1 MNLLDDLDGLSDEA
15 PTSNMAAS
23 KKKPVVPKKPVE
35 DDGWGELGLD
45 DDPLPV
51 TQSKSNFG
59 FGGPTGLRKEKVDK
73 DDDEWGLLESAP
85 TK

>member
-15 PTSNMAAS
+15 PKTNLPVN
-23 KKKPVVPKKPVE
+23 KKKPSTKKPVE

-85 TK
+85 AK